1 MVWFL
6 GGGREGAAAAAAAE
20 PELLDHFGPFW
31 SCFFWRGRRMQMQM
45 FQDVWTIH
53 ARVVVDFVDRRFMY
67 FSDVIV
73 VVVDGMDGTSHVWL
87 ELIDRS

>member
-1 MVWFL
+1 
-6 GGGREGAAAAAAAE
+6 
-20 PELLDHFGPFW
+20 
-31 SCFFWRGRRMQMQM
+31 MQMQM
-45 FQDVWTIH
+45 FQDVRTIH

-73 VVVDGMDGTSHVWL
+73 VVVDGMDGTSHVRL